1 MRYHSVSEKHAVS
14 GACLKSPLP
23 RVGRL
28 DSLPRVRRE
37 LARVYADARQSRL
50 DPQAASRLANV
61 LAILGRLIEGGELE
75 ARLAELEQKALQR

>member
-1 MRYHSVSEKHAVS
+1 VSERQ
-14 GACLKSPLP
+14 LKSAAGAKTPHP

-61 LAILGRLIEGGELE
+61 LAILGRMIEGGELE
-75 ARLAELEQKALQR
+75 ARLAELEQKASQR